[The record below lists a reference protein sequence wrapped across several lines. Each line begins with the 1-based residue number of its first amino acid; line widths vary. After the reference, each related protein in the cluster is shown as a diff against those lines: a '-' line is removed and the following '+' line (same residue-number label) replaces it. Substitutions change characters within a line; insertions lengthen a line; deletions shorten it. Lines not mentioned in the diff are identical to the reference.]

1 MRVGNLQDGSMLSTL
16 GDNEGIMLFAG
27 VALNAIN
34 AIWGGGWTD
43 SKWPAVMTTGTTVGK
58 QFASSSRSSHN
69 GQNQR

>member
-34 AIWGGGWTD
+34 AIWG
-43 SKWPAVMTTGTTVGK
+43 AVGRTL
-58 QFASSSRSSHN
+58 N
-69 GQNQR
+69 GRQS